1 MFRHITPLQKKNLYF
16 GSCGW
21 GAQWA
26 FSLTNAHNYYIHNML
41 HAYTGIMK
49 SQRARADDEH
59 WTKDQLCADASTN
72 TSMSASIHVRI
83 EAASLCWCIHV
94 FVHNSSAFVRLS
106 LSFHRQ
112 KAYMCMCVWIHLWEF
127 PRLAL

>member
-1 MFRHITPLQKKNLYF
+1 MLRHITPLQEKNLYL

-26 FSLTNAHNYYIHNML
+26 FSLTNAHYYHIHNML
-41 HAYTGIMK
+41 HAYTEIMK

-83 EAASLCWCIHV
+83 EAASLCLCICTIYPRLFAYRSHFIGIHMHV
-94 FVHNSSAFVRLS
+94 YVCLNSSGE
-106 LSFHRQ
+106 
-112 KAYMCMCVWIHLWEF
+112 EF